1 MLAVFK
7 KSHVLQL
14 AFNLPR
20 RGVTA
25 PPVCA
30 VAFIVLARSQFVAVH
45 E

>member
-14 AFNLPR
+14 AFNL

-30 VAFIVLARSQFVAVH
+30 VAFIVLAKSQFVAVH